1 MNRNP
6 PRNFDQEQ
14 RDREKQASREEDA
27 LAIESGLMSREE
39 LAAENGAFSFPRQR
53 MRIVAYR

>member
-1 MNRNP
+1 VAANP
-6 PRNFDQEQ
+6 NHFDPEQ

-27 LAIESGLMSREE
+27 LAIESGRMSREQI
-39 LAAENGAFSFPRQR
+39 AAVNGAFSFPRQR